1 MRIKQ
6 PVLSTALL
14 VVAVLF
20 PLYGQ
25 QILVMPGSGSTN
37 PVTQAY
43 SPDLATSSSSFSG
56 SAGAF
61 IALSNPAGTQYYLLS
76 NSGGSGKVDVF
87 TSSGTLS
94 KTITLGSTVST
105 GAVSPDGKRLLVL
118 AGQLYVFDITGS
130 SPAQLAALDAGS
142 PSYDLAIS
150 LDSKRAFVTT
160 ATALVGVD
168 LTGNPPS
175 LLASSLPMTN
185 RNLPTRVATGPNGL
199 IYVTVPEELWEID
212 GGSATGGSMAKVRTF
227 PLGSGVQLAKPSFSP
242 DGTYLI
248 AGNIGTPLPSMARL
262 NLGNRTITLSVANT
276 YPTPD
281 LFLAPNTN
289 GFLGYSS
296 TVPGFL
302 YNILNSN
309 FNGLTYASFNG
320 QLSPGVKSAVLSN
333 EVLEPQALYIGS
345 YQSVMRVDLATN
357 QIAASQ
363 PVGGIVAYLAPA
375 STAAV
380 STLMQDSPAATTVQ
394 AGTNTLP
401 IVVRA
406 LDSNGRP
413 VFNAPVTWSAPGL
426 TAQATM
432 AATNTDGFAQA
443 VYANVPAG
451 TYTVTA
457 TAGSKS
463 VSFQVT
469 ASAGGTAPA
478 PAGGLSITSGNGQ
491 VTTQGN
497 PVNLEVQLTDA
508 NGNVKAGVE
517 ILWTISQPG
526 GGSGTLTAASGCTP
540 ASSTSTMTCTTDE
553 NGKSLVSFLPDS
565 LSGEVAQ
572 FTITAEA
579 PDSGVTFSET
589 AVSDLSVLRTN
600 IDARTTIR
608 GPAGQTLPGAIQVQV
623 GSTAGALPDVGVR
636 VTTDSTVVTAA
647 CAGPGGVALTDS
659 GGNASCDL
667 ALGGGVG
674 SANLTIYVGGQA
686 YYGYTL
692 VVDPG
697 QPATI
702 TADGGNNQSGSAGQK
717 LPLYL
722 LALITDAG
730 GHPVPGATAS
740 WSVISGS
747 ATLFNTGTQT
757 DYNGHVST
765 GVTLGSTPGPVKI
778 QVTSGAGSFVF
789 TVTVNGTLNLTKVD
803 GDNQTAVIGT
813 QFAKPLTVQV
823 TGDSSVGPIA
833 GTSVTFSVTSGNATL
848 STPAVTDAS
857 GKTSVTVTAGQTA
870 GPIQVTATAGNQ
882 TQTFNLTA
890 RLPGPVLTPASFVN
904 AASFAQVSDGSK
916 TGITHG
922 SIVSIIGD
930 GITSGIPA
938 GICVTGNTIAGALP
952 TRVAGIEVQF
962 GDLLSPIYHVCRT
975 SDGKDQVTIQVPFP
989 LGVPSTTTAVIRTN
1003 ADSSAPQ
1010 TTAVDG
1016 VNLLPSA
1023 PGIFE
1028 WTPANSGTIAVAV
1041 HPDGTYVSP
1050 SSPARKGETIRVYTT
1065 GLGVSATPPTQT
1077 NVPGIAGQSLFQTP
1091 AVQIGG
1097 QGAGGVTA
1105 EYAQNMV
1112 GIWIVTFQVPDGI
1125 TVDQNG
1131 LAGLSVTVADMGK
1144 TYSSQTSRIPIGQ

>member
-14 VVAVLF
+14 VVAALF

-25 QILVMPGSGSTN
+25 QVLVMPGSGSTN
-37 PVTQAY
+37 SVTQAY
-43 SPDLATSSSSFSG
+43 SPDLATSSSFSG

-76 NSGGSGKVDVF
+76 NSGGSGKLDVF

-94 KTITLGSTVST
+94 KTIPLGSTVST
-105 GAVSPDGKRLLVL
+105 GAVSPDGRRLLVL
-118 AGQLYVFDITGS
+118 AGQLDVFDITGS
-130 SPAQLAALDAGS
+130 SPTQLAALDVGS

-175 LLASSLPMTN
+175 LLTGSLPMTN

-199 IYVTVPEELWEID
+199 IYVTVPDELWEID
-212 GGSATGGSMAKVRTF
+212 GGNATGGSMTKVNTF

-248 AGNIGTPLPSMARL
+248 AGNVGTPLPSMARL
-262 NLGNRTITLSVANT
+262 NVGNHTVTLSVAPT

-281 LFLAPNTN
+281 SFLAPNAS

-296 TVPGFL
+296 TTVGPLF
-302 YNILNSN
+302 NILNNN
-309 FNGLTYASFNG
+309 FNSAPYATFNG
-320 QLSPGVKSAVLSN
+320 QLVPGVKSAVLSN
-333 EVLEPQALYIGS
+333 EVLEPKALYISS

-357 QIAASQ
+357 QIGATQSA
-363 PVGGIVAYLAPA
+363 GGIVAYLAPA

-380 STLMQDSPAATTVQ
+380 STLMQDSPVAVTVQ
-394 AGTNTLP
+394 SGANTLP

-406 LDSNGRP
+406 LDSNGLP

-432 AATNTDGFAQA
+432 AATNAQGFAQA
-443 VYANVPAG
+443 VYAAVPAG

-457 TAGSKS
+457 TAGSHS
-463 VSFQVT
+463 VSFQIT
-469 ASAGGTAPA
+469 ASGGGSTPG

-508 NGNVKAGVE
+508 NGNVEPGAE
-517 ILWTISQPG
+517 ILWTITQSS
-526 GGSGTLTAASGCTP
+526 GGSGTLTAASGCT
-540 ASSTSTMTCTTDE
+540 ASSTTTVTCTTDE
-553 NGKSLVSFLPDS
+553 NGKSLVNFLPDS
-565 LSGEVAQ
+565 LAGDVAQ

-579 PDSGVTFSET
+579 PDSGVTFNET
-589 AVSDLSVLRTN
+589 AVSDLGILRTS
-600 IDARTTIR
+600 IDASATIR

-623 GSTAGALPDVGVR
+623 GSTAGTLPNIGVR

-647 CAGPGGVALTDS
+647 CSGPGGVTLTDS
-659 GGNASCDL
+659 SGNASCDL
-667 ALGGGVG
+667 VLGGGVG
-674 SANLTIYVGGQA
+674 SANLTVYVGGQA
-686 YYGYTL
+686 YSGYTL
-692 VVDPG
+692 FVDPG
-697 QPATI
+697 QPTTI
-702 TADGGNNQSGSAGQK
+702 TAAGGNNQTGNAGQT

-722 LALITDAG
+722 LAVVTDAG
-730 GHPVPGATAS
+730 GHPVPGAAAS
-740 WSVISGS
+740 WTVLSGS

-757 DYNGHVST
+757 NYSGQVST

-778 QVTSGAGSFVF
+778 QVTAGTGSFVF
-789 TVTVNGTLNLTKVD
+789 TATVTGTLNLTKVD
-803 GDNQTAVIGT
+803 GDNQTAIIGT

-833 GTSVTFSVTSGNATL
+833 GAGVTFSVTGGSATL
-848 STPAVTDAS
+848 STPAATDAN

-870 GPIQVTATAGNQ
+870 GTIQVTATVGNQ

-890 RLPGPVLTPASFVN
+890 RLPGPVLTAASFVN

-922 SIVSIIGD
+922 SIISIIGD

-938 GICVTGNTIAGALP
+938 GMCVTGNTIAGALP

-1010 TTAVDG
+1010 TTLVDG

-1050 SSPARKGETIRVYTT
+1050 SSPARTGETIRVYTT

-1077 NVPGIAGQSLFQTP
+1077 NVPGVAGQSLFQTP

-1097 QGAGGVTA
+1097 QGASGVTA

-1112 GIWIVTFQVPDGI
+1112 GIWIVTFQVPNSI

-1131 LAGLSVTVADMGK
+1131 LASLSVTVADVGK